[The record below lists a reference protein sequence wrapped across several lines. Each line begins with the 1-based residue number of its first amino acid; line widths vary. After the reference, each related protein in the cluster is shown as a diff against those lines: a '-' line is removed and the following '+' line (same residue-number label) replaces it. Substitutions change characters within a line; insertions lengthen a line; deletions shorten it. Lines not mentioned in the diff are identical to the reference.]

1 MHSDFAF
8 FSISKLQYRN
18 SNSYFNLLLLL
29 SGDIRL
35 NPGPLHNNQ
44 LQPQSEWSVFNS
56 RGLHFIHLN
65 VNSLLP
71 KIDELRNIAKLSN
84 AEVIGI
90 SESKLDYSILSSEI
104 HNTLCHDQNR
114 HGGGVVCYIRNYLS
128 FDVKPFF
135 LPEIENVFLEI
146 LLPNTKSIVV
156 GIIYRPP
163 VNQNF

>member
-1 MHSDFAF
+1 MCLHSDFAF

-29 SGDIRL
+29 SGDISL

-65 VNSLLP
+65 INSLLP

-84 AEVIGI
+84 AAVIGI
-90 SESKLDYSILSSEI
+90 SESKLDDSILSYEI
-104 HNTLCHDQNR
+104 HIDKYNTLHCDWNR
-114 HGGGVVCYIRNYLS
+114 HGGGVVCYIRNNLS
-128 FDVKPFF
+128 LDIRPFF
-135 LPEIENVFLEI
+135 LPEIENIFYFL
-146 LLPNTKSIVV
+146 
-156 GIIYRPP
+156 
-163 VNQNF
+163 